1 VRQAPWSA
9 GDGASDEEIRR
20 RLPVPRPY
28 YAFNVQ
34 RVDLAVA

>member
-20 RLPVPRPY
+20 RLPVPRSY